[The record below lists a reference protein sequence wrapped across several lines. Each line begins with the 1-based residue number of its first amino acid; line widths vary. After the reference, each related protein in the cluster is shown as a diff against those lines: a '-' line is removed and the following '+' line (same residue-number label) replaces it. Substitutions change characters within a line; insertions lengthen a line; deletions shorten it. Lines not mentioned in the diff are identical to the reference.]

1 MKNKSLL
8 TALAVLALGVSA
20 QATTITFQ
28 ENGSEIALGAT
39 STFASSVTG
48 YASAGETLF
57 AKNTGPG
64 ERGLGLL
71 SDPDHEINNQNFV
84 QIKGINGFI
93 LDSISLGSVQPGEI
107 ALIWYSLVQGVL
119 GVQIGSLTSNGS
131 FDVSAYNAGYI
142 GVSAGGVGGIG
153 NNGIQNAL
161 PNVVLETAVG
171 HVPDGAST
179 MLLLGSALTGLGLLK
194 RKLVA

>member
-1 MKNKSLL
+1 MKNKTLL

-28 ENGSEIALGAT
+28 ENGSGLNLGPT

-48 YASAGETLF
+48 YASTGQNLYS
-57 AKNTGPG
+57 KNDGPG
-64 ERGLGLL
+64 ERGLGIA
-71 SDPDHEINNQNFV
+71 SDVDHEINSGNFV

-93 LDSISLGSVQPGEI
+93 LDSIILGSVQPGET
-107 ALIWYSLVQGVL
+107 ANIWYSLVQGVL
-119 GVQIGSLTSNGS
+119 GLQIGSLVANGS

-142 GVSAGGVGGIG
+142 GVSASGTSGILG
-153 NNGIQNAL
+153 KL
-161 PNVVLETAVG
+161 PNVVLESANG

-194 RKLVA
+194 RKLLA